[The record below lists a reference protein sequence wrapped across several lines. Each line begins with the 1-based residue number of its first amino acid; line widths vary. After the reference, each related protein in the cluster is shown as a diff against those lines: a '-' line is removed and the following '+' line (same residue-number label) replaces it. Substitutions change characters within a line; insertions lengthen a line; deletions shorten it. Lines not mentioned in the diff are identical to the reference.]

1 MGYNNDMVRFLLFKS
16 ISIIFITSIS
26 TPWSMA
32 FQADGLNIGM
42 TVFDS
47 VVNIM
52 FLCDII
58 LQFFTAFYDAD
69 YNIVDS
75 RKVIAGF

>member
-1 MGYNNDMVRFLLFKS
+1 MLTQFRV
-16 ISIIFITSIS
+16 IFVTCIS

-32 FQADGLNIGM
+32 FQGDGLNIGM

-47 VVNIM
+47 GVNMI

-58 LQFFTAFYDAD
+58 
-69 YNIVDS
+69 V
-75 RKVIAGF
+75 